1 MASQELSSLVITVM
15 KNKRNTLRSPF
26 HEYSVSRGEHFIST
40 ENEYTGGDHNSF
52 FLLLRPEFSV
62 NRKKCSDKNFIF
74 LKCSEQSAQIFPT
87 FVKVLS
93 SKCSVLA

>member
-40 ENEYTGGDHNSF
+40 ENEYTGGDHNGF
-52 FLLLRPEFSV
+52 FAQTWL
-62 NRKKCSDKNFIF
+62 F
-74 LKCSEQSAQIFPT
+74 LSIGKSAQI
-87 FVKVLS
+87 KIS
-93 SKCSVLA
+93 SF

>member
-1 MASQELSSLVITVM
+1 M

-40 ENEYTGGDHNSF
+40 ENEYSGRDHNGFFFPQILF
-52 FLLLRPEFSV
+52 FLSIG
-62 NRKKCSDKNFIF
+62 KSAQIKFIF
-74 LKCSEQSAQIFPT
+74 LKCSDLSAQIFPT

-93 SKCSVLA
+93 SSLIDTLSPE